1 MGRHFISYSGVD
13 AADFAL
19 RLVAELAAGHPA
31 WDLWLDKRELK
42 PGLDWDEQIG
52 AAIKACDSLLFVM
65 TRDSVAPTSV
75 CKREWTLALKYNKPV
90 IPLRLHR
97 DAELPFRLEPRQY
110 VDFTAELED
119 GLARLRSHLAWLAEP
134 AGMLQ
139 TLRDRLAD
147 ALRGLSRTPE
157 ADRPRVMAEIAALEE
172 QITRQQQ
179 IVEDPYATAPMH
191 PSGAVEQRLPVGAPP
206 RHRREAGRAGEPA
219 REPSTP
225 AAAPASKGWDATQLE
240 KARQELAA
248 YIGPMARLIVGR
260 AAERASSLE
269 ELYQILAAEI
279 GSPADR
285 ERFLAS
291 SR

>member
-19 RLVAELAAGHPA
+19 RLVAELAAGRPA
-31 WDLWLDKRELK
+31 WDVWLDKRELK

-65 TRDSVAPTSV
+65 SRDSVAPTSV

-90 IPLRLHR
+90 IPLRLHG

-110 VDFTAELED
+110 IDFAVDLGD
-119 GLARLRSHLAWLAEP
+119 GLARLRSHLAWMAEP
-134 AGMLQ
+134 AGVLQ
-139 TLRDRLAD
+139 TQRDRLGEV
-147 ALRGLSRTPE
+147 LRGLSRTPE
-157 ADRPRVMAEIAALEE
+157 PDRPRVMAEIAALEQ
-172 QITRQQQ
+172 QIAEQQQ
-179 IVEDPYATAPMH
+179 IVEDPYATASVH
-191 PSGAVEQRLPVGAPP
+191 PSGAVEQG
-206 RHRREAGRAGEPA
+206 
-219 REPSTP
+219 
-225 AAAPASKGWDATQLE
+225 AAAPAPKRWDATQLE
-240 KARQELAA
+240 NARQELAA
-248 YIGPMARLIVGR
+248 YIGPMARVIVGR

-279 GSPADR
+279 GSPGDR

-291 SR
+291 RPRLS